1 MEQTYEKIMRKK
13 QLVGILYVVA
23 GIFLLWLYWP
33 EKVSVAGD
41 PEAVA
46 GVPELEYGIDTSGYE
61 RVEGTISPG
70 DNLSLILSRYGVS
83 AGRVDS
89 LSRRCEGI
97 FDVRS
102 IRADDAYEAF
112 ISKDSLRRLCHLVY
126 RRSPVE
132 FFVFSVADTLSVT
145 PFVKEVRIER
155 RVAEAS
161 IESSLY
167 NAIAGQN
174 LPISLALDLSDIYA
188 WTVDFFGLQ
197 KGDAF
202 RVIYDERRVDSTLL
216 GTGRIW
222 GAWFD
227 SGGKRYYAIPF
238 DQNEKISYWDES
250 GNSLRKNLLKAPL
263 QFSRISSKFSGGRLH
278 PVLRIVRAHYGI
290 DYAAP
295 SGTPVHAIADG
306 VITAKGWRG
315 GGGNTVKIRHPF
327 NGLESGY
334 LHLRGYAPGLAIGQR
349 VSQGELIG
357 YVGSTGLSTG
367 PHLDFRVWQHGKP
380 IDPLKIPSEPAEPVA
395 ESNRERF
402 AVIRDM
408 VVGGLDATYP
418 IERIALGAGD
428 VVPNATTTA
437 PAFNYAYAPL
447 FRLP

>member
-1 MEQTYEKIMRKK
+1 MHKK
-13 QLVGILYVVA
+13 RLIVILCVVA
-23 GIFLLWLYWP
+23 GLFVLWLYWQ
-33 EKVSVAGD
+33 KKASVAD
-41 PEAVA
+41 EA
-46 GVPELEYGIDTSGYE
+46 GVSFAVPKMEYGIDTAGYA
-61 RVEGTISPG
+61 RTEGTITSG
-70 DNLSLILSRYGVS
+70 DNLSLILARYGVS

-89 LSRRCEGI
+89 LTRCCEGI

-102 IRADDAYEAF
+102 IRAGDSYEVF
-112 ISKDSLRRLCHLVY
+112 VSRDSLRRLCHLVY

-132 FFVFSVADTLSVT
+132 FFVFSVADTLSVV

-155 RVAEAS
+155 RVIEAS

-167 NAIAGQN
+167 NAVAGQN
-174 LPISLALDLSDIYA
+174 LPISLAMDLSDIYA

-202 RVIYDERRVDSTLL
+202 RVIYDERWVDSTLL

-238 DQNEKISYWDES
+238 DQNDKISYWDEN

-263 QFSRISSKFSGGRLH
+263 QFSRVSSKFSSGRLH
-278 PVLRIVRAHYGI
+278 PVLRIVRPHYGV

-306 VITAKGWRG
+306 VVISKGWGG

-334 LHLRGYAPGLAIGQR
+334 LHLRGYAPGLAVGKR

-380 IDPLKIPSEPAEPVA
+380 IDPLKIPSEPAEPIA

-402 AVIRDM
+402 GVIRDM

-418 IERIALGAGD
+418 IERIALGQDD
-428 VVPNATTTA
+428 VMPSVVSPSA
-437 PAFNYAYAPL
+437 PTSAYAYDPI